1 MSFDYSGKRT
11 LILGGSSRLG
21 LILASKLLEL
31 DAIPVLTWRNSQSK
45 KRIRK
50 YFPENYQYLQT
61 CQLDFDDCETLQNLE
76 EITPWGID
84 FLVDFVHEHWE
95 DLLGSAS
102 EEKIYEYFAAQISFR
117 AAVLKRV
124 SRAMLANRQGKM
136 LYISSRAAVQ
146 QNPGQGFYAASKSAS
161 EALYRNIGL
170 EMGKKGIRTVILQP
184 GLISSGRGRRY
195 LKKHYGDTHSFS
207 SGEQVI
213 SPEQVADTI
222 LFLLS
227 DAGDGF
233 NATALRMD
241 CGSSASK

>member
-61 CQLDFDDCETLQNLE
+61 CQLDFDDYETLQNLE

-184 GLISSGRGRRY
+184 GFISSGRGRRY

-227 DAGDGF
+227 DAGDAF